1 MRMLKIALLL
11 LALTAAPFSQE
22 DTTPLTI
29 GVIGN
34 DIATA
39 GTDSARMLQG
49 AQLAAEQWNAR
60 GGVDGALVEVVAFDT
75 KDLRESVKQLA
86 ASGATAFIGPLDA
99 DLLVE
104 AHRAAGDKLVC
115 IGPQGADGLDEILD
129 LFENRFRTP
138 RIAFVHDKSRSAKAL
153 AKQLDKTLPHPFAV
167 VLDANFKTKP
177 KDLAEQLAE
186 SEPQVLLIDGASAQV
201 AEALNGLLEDVRLPI
216 VLTPRCRGAELNSIE
231 GQLIIAL
238 GRSPLTLPQRG
249 PLVTTFREQHGDPGF
264 GVCEGLDG
272 MEFLLRA
279 IDAADDRKA
288 SKVKKALAELRWEG
302 TRGNTRYD
310 AKTGNLSAP
319 MALWSLT
326 GGTLAP
332 HTPPVVPD
340 DIVKSASS
348 STPLPDPEFGEAF
361 AERRSTDFVFEED
374 TQWVIFSWGTPEES
388 TIDDDLQQLGLS
400 TSGASPLLDHL
411 VKEELMT
418 RMLSITSSKFRRGL
432 DGGPVPGVS
441 LSISFSTF
449 MPPKAKNKRLWHAV
463 VAGDHEFAGGMAFG
477 NRAEIYPV
485 FIRRTI
491 YQPHA
496 LTPPLGPDDLTYLD
510 GSYRHGTDR
519 KADLRADFIRSL
531 INAYAGS
538 MSLTAAHE
546 IGHLAGLGHI
556 TDDEAGIMNVEE
568 GAGLDYREAH
578 FTEFSFGQMADNL
591 GLTPE

>member
-1 MRMLKIALLL
+1 MLKTALLL
-11 LALTAAPFSQE
+11 LALLAAPFSQE
-22 DTTPLTI
+22 DAVPLTI
-29 GVIGN
+29 GVVGN
-34 DIATA
+34 AISTD

-75 KDLRESVKQLA
+75 SDLRDTVKQLA
-86 ASGATAFIGPLDA
+86 ASGATAFIGPLDPDQLA
-99 DLLVE
+99 E

-115 IGPQGADGLDEILD
+115 IGPQGADGMDEILD
-129 LFENRFRTP
+129 LFRNRFRTP

-167 VLDANFKTKP
+167 VMDAHFKTKP
-177 KDLAEQLAE
+177 KDLAEDLAE
-186 SEPQVLLIDGASAQV
+186 FAPQVVLIDGESAQV
-201 AEALNGLLEDVRLPI
+201 AEALSGLLKDVNLPV
-216 VLTPRCRGAELNSIE
+216 VLTPRCRGAALDGVE

-238 GRSPLTLPQRG
+238 GRSPLTMPQRG
-249 PLVTTFREQHGDPGF
+249 PLVTAFREQHGDPGF
-264 GVCEGLDG
+264 GVCEGLDC

-288 SKVKKALAELRWEG
+288 SKVKKALAELHWEG

-310 AKTGNLSAP
+310 AKTGNLRAP
-319 MALWSLT
+319 MALWSLA
-326 GGTLAP
+326 GGTLTP

-340 DIVKSASS
+340 DIDMSAST
-348 STPLPDPEFGEAF
+348 STGLPDPEFGEAF

-388 TIDDDLQQLGLS
+388 TIDDDLAQLGLS

-418 RMLSITSSKFRRGL
+418 RMLSITASKFRRAL

-449 MPPKAKNKRLWHAV
+449 MPPKAKNKRIWNAV

-477 NRAEIYPV
+477 HRAEIYSV

-496 LTPPLGPDDLTYLD
+496 LTPPLGPEDLTYLD
-510 GSYRHGTDR
+510 GSYRHGTER
-519 KADLRADFIRSL
+519 KSDLRADFIRSL

-568 GAGLDYREAH
+568 GAGLDYRDAH
-578 FTEFSFGQMADNL
+578 FTEFSFGLLVDNL
-591 GLTPE
+591 GLTGK